1 VAESYDIIVRFPS
14 KEIADEFCDQMCDG
28 FGEGLCDFTPW
39 KRKAGTDGT
48 KLSDFSRVKEGD
60 REVWFMNRIF
70 DY

>member
-1 VAESYDIIVRFPS
+1 
-14 KEIADEFCDQMCDG
+14 MCDG

-48 KLSDFSRVKEGD
+48 KLSDFSKVKEGD
-60 REVWFMNRIF
+60 REVWFVNRIF